1 MSRLS
6 PIKPHLSVAELQE
19 RFRGCD
25 QGREKIYW
33 QVILLR
39 AQGRST
45 DDVADICGF
54 KTDWVRQLVR
64 RYNAEGPDALRDR
77 RRDNGKERLMNDEQ
91 LEELRQAVL
100 TSSPPGGGLW
110 TGPKVAAWMT
120 KKLNREV
127 SPQLAWDYFQHLGMS
142 KQVPRPRHT
151 GASARAQEAWKKN
164 SVVG

>member
-6 PIKPHLSVAELQE
+6 SIKPHLSVVELQE
-19 RFRGCD
+19 RFRSCD

-45 DDVADICGF
+45 NEVADICGF

-64 RYNAEGPDALRDR
+64 RYNADGPGALRDR
-77 RRDNGKERLMNDEQ
+77 RRDNGKDRLMSDEQ

-100 TSSPPGGGLW
+100 SSEAPGGGLW
-110 TGPKVAAWMT
+110 TGPKVAAWMSR
-120 KKLNREV
+120 KLNRPV
-127 SPQLAWDYFQHLGMS
+127 SPQLAWDYFQHLEMS
-142 KQVPRPRHT
+142 KQVPRPRHSR
-151 GASARAQEAWKKN
+151 ASASAQEDWKKN